1 MGGDYPNYG
10 PHEQID
16 DKWTLAYI
24 LWSHAKQFTVLYQ
37 QNNNNTKEYV
47 QLEKE
52 NPPNKYGFLLLQK
65 MFDVEKMDVRKHL
78 PQETRNSIKDLP
90 KQMMVIQHQ
99 PIMVS
104 RNDVTWNVE
113 RQESEEVPMDVLK
126 FSQVG
131 SILNRIFE

>member
-1 MGGDYPNYG
+1 
-10 PHEQID
+10 
-16 DKWTLAYI
+16 
-24 LWSHAKQFTVLYQ
+24 
-37 QNNNNTKEYV
+37 
-47 QLEKE
+47 
-52 NPPNKYGFLLLQK
+52 
-65 MFDVEKMDVRKHL
+65 MFGVETMDVRKHL

-99 PIMVS
+99 PIMIS

-113 RQESEEVPMDVLK
+113 RQESEEVPMDVLE